1 MYQKVTQWAEG
12 QLLAWYGMPD
22 HTWNVEMDF
31 DVLQDYAVY
40 PYEWIASWLWTFVAE
55 HLPTKNCFWA
65 YHSVEE
71 ACKAVLNK
79 INEKQEATKKIE
91 EAGAKFQEVV
101 KANSLDER
109 YKDKVVTPKKKEVK
123 TTWYLENL
131 MKKARERTE
140 EMHAMI
146 AEWRMQRNWKLA
158 NEEYVE
164 ALLNH

>member
-1 MYQKVTQWAEG
+1 MKTYKRITQDWAG

-31 DVLQDYAVY
+31 DVLTDYSVY
-40 PYEWIASWLWTFVAE
+40 PHETEPSFIAE
-55 HLPTKNCFWA
+55 YLPTRYCFWS
-65 YHSVEE
+65 YRTLDE
-71 ACKAVLNK
+71 ALEAVLVK
-79 INEKQEATKKIE
+79 IKEKQEATRKIE
-91 EAGAKFQEVV
+91 EAGAKFDWVV

-109 YKDKVVTPKKKEVK
+109 YKDKVVTQKVKEVK

-140 EMHAMI
+140 EMHASI
-146 AEWRMQRNWKLA
+146 EEWRMERNWKLA
-158 NEEYVE
+158 NEDYME